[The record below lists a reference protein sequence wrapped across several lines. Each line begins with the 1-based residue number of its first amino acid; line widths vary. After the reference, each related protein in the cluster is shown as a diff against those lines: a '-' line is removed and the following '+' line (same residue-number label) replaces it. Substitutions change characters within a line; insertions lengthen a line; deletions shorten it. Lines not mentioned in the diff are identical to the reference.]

1 MNYFHQML
9 VSNELGGA
17 GVVALH
23 LANFLRSRSQESHVW
38 IPGAGP
44 ALRRAE
50 ELCLPCHTYKATSI
64 FSPSKINGIVANWQ
78 VGRNLHRHSPGII
91 HIHSPF
97 YYRALRL
104 GAMISGLKCVVHV
117 HLEEDEEGLR
127 WAFKSPPHLIITCA
141 RFLVEYVQRTLPQ
154 QYQERQ
160 RIVAVSNPVDTGQF
174 CPGDKVAAKR
184 RVGAPAGTSLV
195 LMLANLAP
203 HKGQETAIRASAT
216 LKKAGVNIVL
226 WLAGIERGGGERYT
240 THLRSLASELGVSD
254 RIHFLGHR
262 NDAPEL
268 LRAADLFLLPS
279 TREGL
284 PLTILEAQA
293 TKVPVLA
300 APTGGIPEVVINDE
314 TGFLIA
320 SEDVAGYAKLI
331 NSLLDNPDL
340 GYRIVK
346 QAYARVMKEYCWEVY
361 SERIWEL
368 YRALMTPSYRTLHP
382 KRKLL

>member
-9 VSNELGGA
+9 VSKELGGA

-44 ALRRAE
+44 ALHRAE
-50 ELCLPCHTYKATSI
+50 ELNLPCHTYKPTNI
-64 FSPSKINGIVANWQ
+64 FSPSKIKAIIANWQ
-78 VGRNLHRHSPGII
+78 VARNLHRHIPGII

-97 YYRALRL
+97 SYRALRL
-104 GAMISGLKCVVHV
+104 AAMFSGLKCVVHV
-117 HLEEDEEGLR
+117 QLEEDEEGLR
-127 WAFKSPPHLIITCA
+127 WAFKNPPDLIITCA
-141 RFLVEYVQRTLPQ
+141 QFLLEYVQRTLPE

-160 RIVAVSNPVDTGQF
+160 RIAAVSNPVNTEQF
-174 CPGDKVAAKR
+174 YPGDRVAAKR
-184 RVGAPAGTSLV
+184 RVGAPAGTPLV

-203 HKGQETAIRASAT
+203 HKGQETAIRASAI
-216 LKKAGVNIVL
+216 LKKAGVNIVV

-240 THLRSLASELGVSD
+240 TYLRSLASELGISD

-279 TREGL
+279 MQEGL
-284 PLTILEAQA
+284 PLAILEAQA

-340 GYRIVK
+340 GYRIVN
-346 QAYARVMKEYCWEVY
+346 QAYTRIMKEYCWEVY

-368 YRALMTPSYRTLHP
+368 YQDLMTQH
-382 KRKLL
+382 

>member
-1 MNYFHQML
+1 
-9 VSNELGGA
+9 
-17 GVVALH
+17 
-23 LANFLRSRSQESHVW
+23 
-38 IPGAGP
+38 
-44 ALRRAE
+44 
-50 ELCLPCHTYKATSI
+50 
-64 FSPSKINGIVANWQ
+64 
-78 VGRNLHRHSPGII
+78 
-91 HIHSPF
+91 
-97 YYRALRL
+97 
-104 GAMISGLKCVVHV
+104 
-117 HLEEDEEGLR
+117 
-127 WAFKSPPHLIITCA
+127 
-141 RFLVEYVQRTLPQ
+141 
-154 QYQERQ
+154 
-160 RIVAVSNPVDTGQF
+160 
-174 CPGDKVAAKR
+174 
-184 RVGAPAGTSLV
+184 
-195 LMLANLAP
+195 MLANLAP

-226 WLAGIERGGGERYT
+226 WLAGIERGGGDRYT

-331 NSLLDNPDL
+331 DSLLDNPDL